1 MVKNN
6 YLLLHYTQKRMSIL
20 RTIPNRKEY
29 PEGPYTIRGVPFPF
43 TNEGGV
49 KERLGHPKEYRQG
62 NSPYDFNGIPIYDLL
77 PEEVRKLA
85 SSGLAISN
93 LVRYVKGEIP
103 FLTLWTFE
111 CFIMRRLTNDVT
123 DEEVWENIRGQVQ
136 EQLDRGVAEANITL
150 N

>member
-1 MVKNN
+1 
-6 YLLLHYTQKRMSIL
+6 MSIL
-20 RTIPNRKEY
+20 RTIPNREEY
-29 PEGPYTIRGVPFPF
+29 PKGPYTIRGVPFPYSDGE
-43 TNEGGV
+43 NKV
-49 KERLGHPKEYRQG
+49 YLGPPEDYRMG

-136 EQLDRGVAEANITL
+136 EQLDRGVAEADIIL